1 LWIKRTTTVTK
12 RKVREGEPVIAVM
25 QNKLFVNE
33 VKDLDLSGQTL
44 NLNEG

>member
-1 LWIKRTTTVTK
+1 MITN

-33 VKDLDLSGQTL
+33 VKDLDLTATIL